1 MRISAR
7 RLAEELGGELHGNG
21 DVEVLGVAPASEAG
35 EGSVTFADAPAHLE
49 QALASRASVVLA
61 GLDAPRGLPTGK
73 TLIRVKQPR
82 AAFAKAVALF
92 HPPEVPPPGIH
103 PTAIVASSVTIGAG
117 VHVGAYAVIKDGAT
131 IGARSVIDAGVVVGA
146 GAAVGEECVLH
157 PRVVL
162 YPRVVLGHRVI
173 VHAGSVIGSDGF
185 GYVQEAGRHV
195 KVPQVGTVVV
205 GDDVEIG
212 ANTTIDRATLGTTRI
227 GRGTKIDN
235 LVQVAHNNV
244 VGEHCILAAQ
254 VGLAGSV
261 TLGRYVL
268 LGGQVGVGDHVTVGE
283 KSMVGG
289 QGGVIGDV
297 PAGSVLWGTPAQPR
311 REYLRQMAALK
322 RLAKK

>member
-1 MRISAR
+1 MRLTAR
-7 RLAEELGGELHGNG
+7 QLAESLDGELHGNES
-21 DVEVLGVAPASEAG
+21 VEIVGVAAAG
-35 EGSVTFADAPAHLE
+35 DATEGSVTYAESPAHLQ
-49 QALASRASVVLA
+49 QALASLASVVLA
-61 GLDAPRGLPTGK
+61 GTDAPERPPTGK
-73 TLIRVKQPR
+73 TLILVKSPR
-82 AAFAKAVALF
+82 AAFAKTVALF
-92 HPPEVPPPGIH
+92 HPPDVPAPGIH
-103 PTAIVASSVTIGAG
+103 ATASVAAGAEIGDG
-117 VHVGAYAVIKDGAT
+117 VHVGACAVIKDGAK

-146 GAAVGEECVLH
+146 GTVVGEDCVLH

-162 YPRVVLGHRVI
+162 YPRITLGNRVI

-185 GYVQEAGRHV
+185 GYVQEQGRHV

-212 ANTTIDRATLGTTRI
+212 ANTTIDRATLGATRI
-227 GRGTKIDN
+227 GKGTKIDN

-244 VGEHCILAAQ
+244 IGEHCVLAAQ
-254 VGLAGSV
+254 AGLAGSV

-268 LGGQVGVGDHVTVGE
+268 LGGQVGVGDHITIGE
-283 KSMVGG
+283 RTMVGG

>member
-7 RLAEELGGELHGNG
+7 KLAEELGGEIHGNG
-21 DVEVLGVAPASEAG
+21 DVEILGVAAASEAV
-35 EGSVTFADAPAHLE
+35 EGRVTFAEAPAHLE

-61 GLDAPRGLPTGK
+61 GMDTKHRAPTGK
-73 TLIRVKQPR
+73 TLILVKSPR
-82 AAFAKAVALF
+82 AAFARAVAIF
-92 HPPEVPPPGIH
+92 HPPEVLPPGIH
-103 PTAIVASSVTIGAG
+103 PTAVVAGSAEIGAG
-117 VHVGAYAVIKDGAT
+117 VHVGAHAVIKEGAK
-131 IGARSVIDAGVVVGA
+131 IGARSAIDAGTVIGTGAVVG
-146 GAAVGEECVLH
+146 EDCVLH

-162 YPRVVLGHRVI
+162 YPRVVRGHRVI

-185 GYVQEAGRHV
+185 GYVQEGGRHV

-227 GRGTKIDN
+227 GKGTKIDN

-244 VGEHCILAAQ
+244 IGEHCVLAAQ

-283 KSMVGG
+283 RSMVGG

-297 PAGSVLWGTPAQPR
+297 PAASVLWGTPAQPR
-311 REYLRQMAALK
+311 REYLRQIAALK